1 MSIQEKQNTPESLTK
16 LVAKGVLYR
25 RAKWVRN
32 LSFLLVALVGI
43 LVISVLAVENATFS
57 HVVTLFALATWFLDQ
72 IVLKSWESAL
82 KKEAATIQEEFDCF
96 VLDLSWPEH
105 KGIDHPTDDRIKH
118 LAAIPGNKSKVND
131 NLRNWYTPKAIP
143 DDPALAKVRCQRMN
157 CWWDVNLR
165 RKWKTGLIVVG
176 CFFVML
182 TILVAVVTGTLVAE
196 LITLVTSNLRILAWG
211 IGEIQAQSA
220 AIEHVDRIHR
230 YLSTFSDEKRPSE
243 FNVRSVQDEIFEH
256 RHSNPP
262 VPDWL
267 YWRGRDVQE
276 LEAAKPL
283 EP

>member
-1 MSIQEKQNTPESLTK
+1 MSIQEKQNTPESLAK

-43 LVISVLAVENATFS
+43 LVISALAVENATFS
-57 HVVTLFALATWFLDQ
+57 QVVTFVALTTWFLDQ

-118 LAAIPGNKSKVND
+118 LAAITGNTSKVND
-131 NLRNWYTPKAIP
+131 NLKNWYTPKSIP
-143 DDPALAKVRCQRMN
+143 DAPALTKVDCQRMN

-220 AIEHVDRIHR
+220 AIEHAGRLHG
-230 YLSTFSDEKRPSE
+230 YLSSFSDKKRPSAS
-243 FNVRSVQDEIFEH
+243 NIRSVQDEIFEH
-256 RHSNPP
+256 RRSNPP

-267 YWRGRDVQE
+267 YRWNRDVQE
-276 LEAAKPL
+276 SEAAEL
-283 EP
+283 